1 MDELRRDMQ
10 KIPGYERETPLFK
23 LGLIV
28 MSPSAERALEE
39 AHGATSG
46 INFPFAGRHAAADW
60 PELSDHEREA
70 NRSAIEGGHEITGAY
85 TLPTGRRIVLVTAAE
100 GPGRYRPRT
109 TILLREEGLLPFE
122 DENPPC

>member
-10 KIPGYERETPLFK
+10 KIPGHERETPLFK

-28 MSPSAERALEE
+28 MSPSAEGALEE

-46 INFPFAGRHAAADW
+46 INFPFAAYAGRHAAADW

-70 NRSAIEGGHEITGAY
+70 NLSAIEGGHEITGAY
-85 TLPTGRRIVLVTAAE
+85 ILPTGKRILLVTAAE
-100 GPGRYRPRT
+100 GPRRHRPRT
-109 TILLREEGLLPFE
+109 TILLCEEALLP
-122 DENPPC
+122 C